1 MTAQIRPKK
10 YVSGWFWSATNGS
23 VSLNSNPAAL
33 FATQEEAEADARA
46 VIARSGQ
53 LHQGQRCNRHCLA
66 VPGARPLAVS

>member
-53 LHQGQRCNRHCLA
+53 LQRR
-66 VPGARPLAVS
+66 G